1 MEEERRNEYYSYGNL
16 ATQPS
21 RQPERKRKVVRKKK
35 VVRRVNYDILKSKL
49 LYLGFVVY
57 AFSLGLVYVVGSSFI
72 STKQTD
78 IETLQVDLNNI
89 AKENLL
95 LTEQLEKVNDLDYIY
110 NKATGELG
118 MGNPDTS
125 QVKYITLAN
134 LSYSEP
140 LQAPKES
147 KKRIQLSFKP

>member
-35 VVRRVNYDILKSKL
+35 VVRKVNYDVLKSKL
-49 LYLGFVVY
+49 LYLGFVIY

-72 STKQTD
+72 STQQTD
-78 IETLQVDLNNI
+78 IETLQVELSNI
-89 AKENLL
+89 VKENLL

-110 NKATGELG
+110 SKATGELG
-118 MGNPDTS
+118 MGNPATN

-134 LSYSEP
+134 VSYSQP
-140 LQAPKES
+140 LQAQKES
-147 KKRIQLSFKP
+147 EKRIQLKFNP